1 MYSIEIELSVYLSVS
16 VLFST
21 FILLKL
27 ISNYMY
33 ITLSSFIKNNQ
44 IATDLCKCIYLTLQ
58 TIWEFIIF
66 YIIAI
71 TFIKLMENNEI
82 NKQREVFTQAI
93 RKENREEKFSKKR
106 NLNNSVPTEY
116 STENMVD

>member
-58 TIWEFIIF
+58 TI
-66 YIIAI
+66 
-71 TFIKLMENNEI
+71 
-82 NKQREVFTQAI
+82 
-93 RKENREEKFSKKR
+93 
-106 NLNNSVPTEY
+106 
-116 STENMVD
+116 

>member
-1 MYSIEIELSVYLSVS
+1 
-16 VLFST
+16 
-21 FILLKL
+21 
-27 ISNYMY
+27 
-33 ITLSSFIKNNQ
+33 
-44 IATDLCKCIYLTLQ
+44 
-58 TIWEFIIF
+58 
-66 YIIAI
+66 
-71 TFIKLMENNEI
+71 MENNEI